1 MKIYRWF
8 MTPLH
13 SGVRVIIVI
22 SQIIIII
29 FELAGGILIVTI
41 LVSLSRVIWILIE
54 ISIIVLSWISRI
66 IIIIIEL
73 VEFPEL
79 LSKRL

>member
-13 SGVRVIIVI
+13 SGVGVIIVI

>member
-13 SGVRVIIVI
+13 SGVGVIIVI

-41 LVSLSRVIWILIE
+41 LVSLYRVIWILIE

>member
-1 MKIYRWF
+1 

-13 SGVRVIIVI
+13 SGVGVIIVI

>member
-1 MKIYRWF
+1 

-13 SGVRVIIVI
+13 SGVGVIIVI

-41 LVSLSRVIWILIE
+41 LGPGALPGLIFWMADQ
-54 ISIIVLSWISRI
+54 SPPR
-66 IIIIIEL
+66 
-73 VEFPEL
+73 
-79 LSKRL
+79 

>member
-1 MKIYRWF
+1 

-13 SGVRVIIVI
+13 SGVGVIIVI

-41 LVSLSRVIWILIE
+41 LGPGALPGLIFWMADQSSSTVNSFG
-54 ISIIVLSWISRI
+54 IS
-66 IIIIIEL
+66 
-73 VEFPEL
+73 
-79 LSKRL
+79 

>member
-13 SGVRVIIVI
+13 SGVGVIIVI
-22 SQIIIII
+22 SQIIFII

-73 VEFPEL
+73 VEFPES

>member
-13 SGVRVIIVI
+13 SGVGVIIVI
-22 SQIIIII
+22 SQIIFII